1 MTTPSARRPA
11 AVAAGDAGTAA
22 AAQAVLRAGGN
33 AFDAAVGAGFAAAV
47 CEPTLSSLGGGGFLL
62 ARPAEGPPTL
72 VDFFVDTPGRGLG
85 PDRLEPHFTP
95 VTVRFSGADQ
105 VFHVGYGSVAV
116 PGCLAGYLH
125 VHRRFGRL
133 DLAEVLAPAQSMA
146 RAGAVLSS
154 TQAEIVRLLAEIL
167 TRSDE
172 GRSVFAPSGRLPV
185 AGERLRN
192 EAYADFLAAVAEGRV
207 TGFHDAALAGPLD
220 AAMRA
225 GGGLLGAE
233 DLAAYQVVEREPL
246 TVDLHGV
253 RVHTNPRPAFGGGL
267 VALGLAQLAEGRTL
281 AEALREISER
291 DVISAVRSVKGTTHV
306 SVSDHEGNVAA
317 MTTSNGSCSGVFV
330 PGTGVQL
337 NNVMG
342 ERDLHPEGFHAA
354 PPGMRVGSMMAPTVV
369 ERTDGSV
376 LALGS
381 GGSERIRSAITL
393 VAARLLTQDD
403 DAAGAVRASRVHWDG
418 DRWQVEPGL
427 DAALAAQLAGQ
438 PMNVW
443 PERDLYFGGVQLVA
457 TWPDGAD
464 AAGDSR
470 RDGAAA
476 VLDPAG
482 SAPPP

>member
-1 MTTPSARRPA
+1 
-11 AVAAGDAGTAA
+11 
-22 AAQAVLRAGGN
+22 
-33 AFDAAVGAGFAAAV
+33 
-47 CEPTLSSLGGGGFLL
+47 
-62 ARPAEGPPTL
+62 
-72 VDFFVDTPGRGLG
+72 
-85 PDRLEPHFTP
+85 
-95 VTVRFSGADQ
+95 
-105 VFHVGYGSVAV
+105 
-116 PGCLAGYLH
+116 
-125 VHRRFGRL
+125 
-133 DLAEVLAPAQSMA
+133 
-146 RAGAVLSS
+146 
-154 TQAEIVRLLAEIL
+154 
-167 TRSDE
+167 
-172 GRSVFAPSGRLPV
+172 
-185 AGERLRN
+185 
-192 EAYADFLAAVAEGRV
+192 
-207 TGFHDAALAGPLD
+207 
-220 AAMRA
+220 
-225 GGGLLGAE
+225 
-233 DLAAYQVVEREPL
+233 
-246 TVDLHGV
+246 
-253 RVHTNPRPAFGGGL
+253 
-267 VALGLAQLAEGRTL
+267 
-281 AEALREISER
+281 LREISER

-464 AAGDSR
+464 AAGDPR